1 MTNLK
6 KVGLTALA
14 GSLVAVSA
22 HAGSLSVSGGAEIS
36 YTSVEA
42 NSAGA
47 ADTRSVF
54 NNNGNRFGVEK
65 FISVNG
71 SGELDN
77 GHTVSIYHGGP
88 YGGFSS
94 SSLTYNM
101 GDMGTLSYQNSTG
114 DLGIGK
120 IDDLMPSAYE
130 EPWDGID
137 FVQGSGS
144 GVSGRVDGG
153 QTGFN
158 YSNSFGMATV
168 QVGYAPKTTN
178 DFRGD
183 DGSVSGYHGSSNTAA
198 AGNPSSTSIAI
209 SADVADGLMVFG
221 GIGNKGRDSTT
232 EEFED
237 DHSTFGLKY
246 TMGGITAGYQHSEI
260 DDGAAGSS
268 AADTETD
275 AFGIAFAINENLTIS
290 YGYQETEVATG
301 NTDQELTGYAIGY
314 SAGGMSIKAQ
324 RNEGEDAVTSG
335 STSVEHK
342 RTEILVGFA
351 F

>member
-36 YTSVEA
+36 YTGAEHNGTGA
-42 NSAGA
+42 NGSA
-47 ADTRSVF
+47 F

-65 FISVNG
+65 FVSVNG

-158 YSNSFGMATV
+158 YSNSFGMANV
-168 QVGYAPKTTN
+168 QIGYAPKTTN

-183 DGSVSGYHGSSNTAA
+183 DGGVGGYYGSSNTSATA
-198 AGNPSSTSIAI
+198 NPSSTSIAI
-209 SADVADGLMVFG
+209 TADVMDGLMVFAG
-221 GIGNKGRDSTT
+221 MGDKGVATAT
-232 EEFED
+232 AEEED

-260 DDGAAGSS
+260 DDGTAGVSTG
-268 AADTETD
+268 DTETD
-275 AFGIAFAINENLTIS
+275 AFGIAFAINENLSVS
-290 YGYQETEVATG
+290 YGASETEEVGATL
-301 NTDQELTGYAIGY
+301 DQELSGMSIGY
-314 SAGGMSIKAQ
+314 SMGGVTIKAHA
-324 RNEGEDAVTSG
+324 NKGENVSNIAA
-335 STSVEHK
+335 EHEH
-342 RTEILVGFA
+342 TEIAVSFA

>member
-22 HAGSLSVSGGAEIS
+22 QAGSLSVSGGAEMS
-36 YTSVEA
+36 YTAMET
-42 NSAGA
+42 NQTGA
-47 ADTRSVF
+47 SSQL
-54 NNNGNRFGVEK
+54 NNNGNRFGIER
-65 FISVNG
+65 FISLNG

-88 YGGFSS
+88 FGAFSS
-94 SSLTYNM
+94 SALTYDM
-101 GDMGTLSYQNSTG
+101 GDMGSLTYYNSTN

-137 FVQGSGS
+137 FTSGTAGS

-158 YSNSFGMATV
+158 YSNNFGMASV
-168 QVGYAPKTTN
+168 DIGYAPKSTN

-183 DGSVSGYHGSSNTAA
+183 DGQFSGIGASEASATA
-198 AGNPSSTSIAI
+198 NPSSTSIAI
-209 SADVADGLMVFG
+209 KADVADGLMVFG
-221 GIGNKGRDSTT
+221 GIGRKGRDSAT

-237 DHSTFGLKY
+237 DHSTVGLKY
-246 TMGGITAGYQHSEI
+246 TMGSITAGYQYSEI
-260 DDGAAGSS
+260 DDGAAGSV

-275 AFGIAFAINENLTIS
+275 AFGVAFAINENLTVS
-290 YGYQETEVATG
+290 YGYQETEVSTG
-301 NTDQELTGYAIGY
+301 NTDQELTGMAIGY

-324 RNEGEDAVTSG
+324 RNEGEEAVTTG
-335 STSVEHK
+335 SATEEVT

>member
-22 HAGSLSVSGGAEIS
+22 QAGSLSVSGGAEIS
-36 YTSVEA
+36 YTA
-42 NSAGA
+42 QQHTGTATAGDA
-47 ADTRSVF
+47 VF

-65 FISVNG
+65 FVSFNG

-88 YGGFSS
+88 FGAFSS
-94 SSLTYNM
+94 STLTYNM

-137 FVQGSGS
+137 FVAGAGS
-144 GVSGRVDGG
+144 GVSGKVDGG

-158 YSNSFGMATV
+158 YSNSFGMANV
-168 QVGYAPKTTN
+168 NVGYAPKTTN
-178 DFRGD
+178 DFLGD
-183 DGSVSGYHGSSNTAA
+183 DGGVSGYTGSTNAA
-198 AGNPSSTSIAI
+198 AAANPSSTSISVQA
-209 SADVADGLMVFG
+209 SPMDGLSVFAG
-221 GIGNKGRDSTT
+221 MGDKGRDTST

-237 DHSTFGLKY
+237 DHETYGLTY
-246 TMGGITAGYQHSEI
+246 TMGSVTAGYQHSEI
-260 DDGAAGSS
+260 DDGAAGST

-275 AFGIAFAINENLTIS
+275 AFGLAFAINENLTVS
-290 YGYQETEVATG
+290 YGYQETEVASG

-324 RNEGEDAVTSG
+324 HNEGEDAVATG
-335 STSVEHK
+335 AASVEME
-342 RTEILVGFA
+342 RSEILVGFA

>member
-36 YTSVEA
+36 YTGVESNGSGNA
-42 NSAGA
+42 N
-47 ADTRSVF
+47 TVF

-65 FISVNG
+65 FVSFNG

-88 YGGFSS
+88 YGAFSS
-94 SSLTYNM
+94 STLTYDM

-137 FVQGSGS
+137 FVAGSGS

-158 YSNSFGMATV
+158 YSYSFDMATV
-168 QVGYAPKTTN
+168 QLGYAPKTTN

-183 DGSVSGYHGSSNTAA
+183 DGTVSGYHGSSNTAA
-198 AGNPSSTSIAI
+198 AANPSSTSIAI
-209 SADVADGLMVFG
+209 TADVADGLMVFAG
-221 GIGNKGRDSTT
+221 MGDKGRDSTT

-237 DHSTFGLKY
+237 EHSTFGLKY
-246 TMGGITAGYQHSEI
+246 TMGSITAGVQRSEI

-275 AFGIAFAINENLTIS
+275 AFGIAFAINENLTVS
-290 YGYQETEVATG
+290 YGYQETEVGTG

-324 RNEGEDAVTSG
+324 HNEGEDAVTVG
-335 STSVEHK
+335 STSVEME

>member
-22 HAGSLSVSGGAEIS
+22 QAGSLSVSGGAEMS
-36 YTSVEA
+36 YTAMET
-42 NSAGA
+42 NQTGA
-47 ADTRSVF
+47 SSQL
-54 NNNGNRFGVEK
+54 NNNGNRFGIER
-65 FISVNG
+65 FISLNG

-77 GHTVSIYHGGP
+77 GHSVSIYHGGP
-88 YGGFSS
+88 FGAFSS
-94 SSLTYNM
+94 SALTYDM
-101 GDMGTLSYQNSTG
+101 GDMGSLTYYNSTN

-130 EPWDGID
+130 EPTDGID
-137 FVQGSGS
+137 FSAGSSSS
-144 GVSGRVDGG
+144 GVKGKVDSG

-158 YSNSFGMATV
+158 YSNNFGMASV
-168 QVGYAPKTTN
+168 DIGYAPKTTN

-198 AGNPSSTSIAI
+198 EANPSSTSIAI
-209 SADVADGLMVFG
+209 KADVMDGLMVFG
-221 GIGNKGRDSTT
+221 GVGNKGRDSAT

-275 AFGIAFAINENLTIS
+275 AFGVAFAINENLTIS
-290 YGYQETEVATG
+290 YGYQETELGTG
-301 NTDQELTGYAIGY
+301 NTDQEIEGFGIGY

-324 RNEGEDAVTSG
+324 HNEGEDAVTTG
-335 STSVEHK
+335 SAAVEME

>member
-36 YTSVEA
+36 YTSQEHTGTA
-42 NSAGA
+42 TAGDA
-47 ADTRSVF
+47 VF

-65 FISVNG
+65 FVSFNG

-94 SSLTYNM
+94 STLTYNM

-120 IDDLMPSAYE
+120 IDDIMPTAYE

-137 FVQGSGS
+137 FTAGSGS
-144 GVSGRVDGG
+144 GVKGRVDGG

-158 YSNSFGMATV
+158 YSNSFGMASINL
-168 QVGYAPKTTN
+168 GYAPKTTN

-198 AGNPSSTSIAI
+198 TANPSSTSFSIT
-209 SADVADGLMVFG
+209 ADVMDGLMVFAG
-221 GIGNKGRDSTT
+221 KGDKGVATT
-232 EEFED
+232 TAEEED
-237 DHSTFGLKY
+237 DHTTYGLKY
-246 TMGGITAGYQHSEI
+246 TMGAITAGYQHSEI
-260 DDGAAGSS
+260 DDGTAGST
-268 AADTETD
+268 AGDTETD
-275 AFGIAFAINENLTIS
+275 AFGVAFAINENLTIS
-290 YGYQETEVATG
+290 YGYQETEVSTG
-301 NTDQELTGYAIGY
+301 NTDQELTGLAVGY

-324 RNEGEDAVTSG
+324 RNEGEEAVTTG
-335 STSVEHK
+335 SATEEVK

>member
-36 YTSVEA
+36 YTGAEHNGTGA
-42 NSAGA
+42 NGSA
-47 ADTRSVF
+47 F

-65 FISVNG
+65 FVSVNG

-137 FVQGSGS
+137 FVAGAGS

-158 YSNSFGMATV
+158 YSNSFGMANV
-168 QVGYAPKTTN
+168 NIGYAPKTTN

-183 DGSVSGYHGSSNTAA
+183 DGAVSGFHGSSNTAA

-260 DDGAAGSS
+260 DDGTAGVSTG
-268 AADTETD
+268 DTETD
-275 AFGIAFAINENLTIS
+275 AFGIAFAINENLTVS
-290 YGYQETEVATG
+290 YGYQETEQASG
-301 NTDQELTGYAIGY
+301 RTDQELEGFAVGY
-314 SAGGMSIKAQ
+314 SMGGMSIKAQ
-324 RNEGEDAVTSG
+324 RNEGEDSVAVG
-335 STSVEHK
+335 AAAIEVE

>member
-36 YTSVEA
+36 YTSQEHA
-42 NSAGA
+42 GTATSADA
-47 ADTRSVF
+47 TF

-65 FISVNG
+65 FVSFNG

-77 GHTVSIYHGGP
+77 GHTVSIFHGGP
-88 YGGFSS
+88 FGGFSS
-94 SSLTYNM
+94 STLTYDM

-130 EPWDGID
+130 EPTDGID
-137 FVQGSGS
+137 FSAGSSSS
-144 GVSGRVDGG
+144 GVKGKVDSG

-158 YSNSFGMATV
+158 YSNNFGMASV
-168 QVGYAPKTTN
+168 DIGYAPKTTN

-183 DGSVSGYHGSSNTAA
+183 DGSVSGYHGSSNTLAQA
-198 AGNPSSTSIAI
+198 NPSSTSIAI
-209 SADVADGLMVFG
+209 KADVMDGLMVFG
-221 GIGNKGRDSTT
+221 GVGNKGRDSAT

-237 DHSTFGLKY
+237 DHSTFGFKY
-246 TMGGITAGYQHSEI
+246 TVGGITAGYQHSEI
-260 DDGAAGSS
+260 DDGAAGST
-268 AADTETD
+268 AADTEAD
-275 AFGIAFAINENLTIS
+275 LFGIAFAINENLTIS
-290 YGYQETEVATG
+290 YGYQETEVGTG
-301 NTDQELTGYAIGY
+301 KTDQELTGYAIGY

-324 RNEGEDAVTSG
+324 RNEAEEAVTTG
-335 STSVEHK
+335 SAAEEVK

>member
-36 YTSVEA
+36 YTGVESNGSGNA
-42 NSAGA
+42 N
-47 ADTRSVF
+47 TVF

-65 FISVNG
+65 FVSFNG

-88 YGGFSS
+88 YGAFSS
-94 SSLTYNM
+94 STLTYNM

-137 FVQGSGS
+137 FVAGATS

-168 QVGYAPKTTN
+168 QVGYAPKSTN

-183 DGSVSGYHGSSNTAA
+183 DGTVSGYHGSSNTAA
-198 AGNPSSTSIAI
+198 AANPSSTSIAI
-209 SADVADGLMVFG
+209 TADVADGLMVFG
-221 GIGNKGRDSTT
+221 GMGNKGRDTT
-232 EEFED
+232 SEEFED

-246 TMGGITAGYQHSEI
+246 TMGGITAGFQRSEI
-260 DDGAAGSS
+260 DDGEAGSS
-268 AADTETD
+268 SADTETD
-275 AFGIAFAINENLTIS
+275 AFGIAFAVNENLTIS
-290 YGYQETEVATG
+290 YGYQETEVGTG

-324 RNEGEDAVTSG
+324 HNEGEDAVTVG
-335 STSVEHK
+335 STSVEME

>member
-36 YTSVEA
+36 YTGVESNGSGNA
-42 NSAGA
+42 N
-47 ADTRSVF
+47 TVF

-65 FISVNG
+65 FVSFNG

-94 SSLTYNM
+94 SNLSYNM

-137 FVQGSGS
+137 FVAGSGS

-183 DGSVSGYHGSSNTAA
+183 DGGVSGYYGSSNTAA

-209 SADVADGLMVFG
+209 TADVADGLMIFG
-221 GIGNKGRDSTT
+221 GMGDKGRDSST

-237 DHSTFGLKY
+237 EHSTFGIKY

-260 DDGAAGSS
+260 DDGAAGSTT
-268 AADTETD
+268 ADTETD
-275 AFGIAFAINENLTIS
+275 AFAVAFAINENLTIS
-290 YGYQETEVATG
+290 YGYQETEVGTG
-301 NTDQELTGYAIGY
+301 NTDQEITGYAIGY

-324 RNEGEDAVTSG
+324 HNEGEDAVTTG
-335 STSVEHK
+335 STSVEME

>member
-36 YTSVEA
+36 YTGVESNGSGNA
-42 NSAGA
+42 N
-47 ADTRSVF
+47 TVF

-65 FISVNG
+65 FVSFNG

-88 YGGFSS
+88 YGAFSS
-94 SSLTYNM
+94 STLTYDM
-101 GDMGTLSYQNSTG
+101 GDMGSLSYQNSTG

-137 FVQGSGS
+137 FASGDTTTS
-144 GVSGRVDGG
+144 GVTGRVDGG

-158 YSNSFGMATV
+158 YSVSAGMANIM
-168 QVGYAPKTTN
+168 VGYAPKTTN

-183 DGSVSGYHGSSNTAA
+183 DGQFTGIGASEASAGAA
-198 AGNPSSTSIAI
+198 PSSTSVAI
-209 SADVADGLMVFG
+209 KADVMDGLMVFAG
-221 GIGNKGRDSTT
+221 MGDKGRDTT
-232 EEFED
+232 SEEFHDE
-237 DHSTFGLKY
+237 HSIFGLTY
-246 TMGGITAGYQHSEI
+246 TTGPISVGYHHAEI
-260 DDGAAGSS
+260 DDGAAGSV
-268 AADTETD
+268 AGDAETD
-275 AFGIAFAINENLTIS
+275 AFGIAFAINENLTVS
-290 YGYQETEVATG
+290 YGYQETEEGTG
-301 NTDQELTGYAIGY
+301 KTDQELEGIAIGY
-314 SAGGMSIKAQ
+314 SMGGMSIKAQ
-324 RNEGEDAVTSG
+324 RNEADDAVTTG
-335 STSVEHK
+335 STAVEVE

>member
-22 HAGSLSVSGGAEIS
+22 QAGSLSVSGGAEIS
-36 YTSVEA
+36 YTGMETNQTDSR
-42 NSAGA
+42 NQL
-47 ADTRSVF
+47 
-54 NNNGNRFGVEK
+54 NNNGNRFGIERFV
-65 FISVNG
+65 SVNG

-88 YGGFSS
+88 FGAFSS
-94 SSLTYNM
+94 SALTYDM
-101 GDMGTLSYQNSTG
+101 GDMGSLTYQNSTG

-137 FVQGSGS
+137 FDSGNASGS

-158 YSNSFGMATV
+158 YATTLGMASINI
-168 QVGYAPKTTN
+168 GYAPKTTN

-183 DGSVSGYHGSSNTAA
+183 DGQFSGVGASEAIAA
-198 AGNPSSTSIAI
+198 ANPSSTSISI
-209 SADVADGLMVFG
+209 SADVMDGLMVFG
-221 GIGNKGRDSTT
+221 GIGDKGRDSAT

-237 DHSTFGLKY
+237 EHSTFGLKY
-246 TMGGITAGYQHSEI
+246 TVGGITAGYQHSEI
-260 DDGAAGSS
+260 DDGAAGST

-275 AFGIAFAINENLTIS
+275 AFGVAFAINENLTVS
-290 YGYQETEVATG
+290 YGYQETEQSTG
-301 NTDQELTGYAIGY
+301 RTDQELTGYAIGY

-324 RNEGEDAVTSG
+324 RNEGDDAVTSG
-335 STSVEHK
+335 STAVEVE

>member
-36 YTSVEA
+36 YTGVEH
-42 NSAGA
+42 NGTGA
-47 ADTRSVF
+47 SGSTF

-94 SSLTYNM
+94 SNLSYNM

-137 FVQGSGS
+137 FVAGSGS

-178 DFRGD
+178 DFLGD
-183 DGSVSGYHGSSNTAA
+183 DGAVSGYTGSSNTAA
-198 AGNPSSTSIAI
+198 AGNPSSTSVAI
-209 SADVADGLMVFG
+209 TADVADGLMIFG
-221 GIGNKGRDSTT
+221 GMGNKGRDSTT

-237 DHSTFGLKY
+237 DHQTFGLKY
-246 TMGGITAGYQHSEI
+246 TMGGITAGVQRSEI
-260 DDGAAGSS
+260 DDGASGSS

-275 AFGIAFAINENLTIS
+275 AFAIAFAINENLTVS
-290 YGYQETEVATG
+290 YGYQETEVGTG
-301 NTDQELTGYAIGY
+301 NTDQEITGYAIGY

-324 RNEGEDAVTSG
+324 RNEGEDGVAAGTAVTE
-335 STSVEHK
+335 VE

>member
-22 HAGSLSVSGGAEIS
+22 HAGSLSVSGGAEMS
-36 YTSVEA
+36 YTGVEH
-42 NSAGA
+42 NGTGA
-47 ADTRSVF
+47 QGQF

-65 FISVNG
+65 FVSFNG

-88 YGGFSS
+88 FGAFSS
-94 SSLTYNM
+94 STLTYNM

-137 FVQGSGS
+137 FVGGAGS

-158 YSNSFGMATV
+158 YSNNLGMANINI
-168 QVGYAPKTTN
+168 GYAPKTTN
-178 DFRGD
+178 DFLGD
-183 DGSVSGYHGSSNTAA
+183 DGGVSGFTGSTNAIAA
-198 AGNPSSTSIAI
+198 ANPSSTSM
-209 SADVADGLMVFG
+209 SVQADVMDGLSVFG
-221 GIGNKGRDSTT
+221 GIGRKGADVAA
-232 EEFED
+232 EEYED
-237 DHSTFGLKY
+237 DHSTVGLKY
-246 TMGGITAGYQHSEI
+246 TMGSITAGYQHSEI
-260 DDGAAGSS
+260 DDGRTGSVTN
-268 AADTETD
+268 DTETD
-275 AFGIAFAINENLTIS
+275 AFGLAFAINENLTVS
-290 YGYQETEVATG
+290 YGYQETEQATG
-301 NTDQELTGYAIGY
+301 RTDQELTGYAVGY

-324 RNEGEDAVTSG
+324 RNEGED
-335 STSVEHK
+335 SVVAGAASQEMK

>member
-14 GSLVAVSA
+14 SSLVAVSA
-22 HAGSLSVSGGAEIS
+22 QAGSLSVSGGAEMS
-36 YTSVEA
+36 YTGMET
-42 NSAGA
+42 NQIGA
-47 ADTRSVF
+47 SSQL

-65 FISVNG
+65 FISFNG

-77 GHTVSIYHGGP
+77 GHTISLYHGGP
-88 YGGFSS
+88 VGAFSS
-94 SSLTYNM
+94 SALTYDM
-101 GDMGTLSYQNSTG
+101 GDMGSLTYQNSTG

-130 EPWDGID
+130 EPWDGLD
-137 FVQGSGS
+137 FTSGSAGS
-144 GVSGRVDGG
+144 GVAGRVDSG

-158 YSNSFGMATV
+158 YSNSFGIANINI
-168 QVGYAPKTTN
+168 GYAPKTTN

-183 DGSVSGYHGSSNTAA
+183 DGGFSGIVASEASATA
-198 AGNPSSTSIAI
+198 NPSSTSIAI
-209 SADVADGLMVFG
+209 QADVIDGLNVFAG
-221 GIGNKGRDSTT
+221 HGKKGRDVAT

-237 DHSTFGLKY
+237 DHSTIGFKY
-246 TMGGITAGYQHSEI
+246 TIGAVTAGYQYSEI
-260 DDGAAGSS
+260 DDGQTAST

-275 AFGIAFAINENLTIS
+275 AVGIAFAINENLTLS
-290 YGYQETEVATG
+290 YGYQETEQTALS
-301 NTDQELTGYAIGY
+301 DQEIDGFAVGY
-314 SAGGMSIKAQ
+314 SMGGMSIKAQ
-324 RNEGEDAVTSG
+324 RNEGEDGTAAGAAVTE
-335 STSVEHK
+335 VE

>member
-36 YTSVEA
+36 YTGVEH
-42 NSAGA
+42 NGTGA
-47 ADTRSVF
+47 SGSTF

-94 SSLTYNM
+94 STLTYNM

-158 YSNSFGMATV
+158 YSNSFGMANV
-168 QVGYAPKTTN
+168 NIGYAPKTTN

-183 DGSVSGYHGSSNTAA
+183 DGGVSGYHGSSNTSATA
-198 AGNPSSTSIAI
+198 NPSSTSISI

-221 GIGNKGRDSTT
+221 GIGNKGRDSAT

-260 DDGAAGSS
+260 DDGAAGSTT
-268 AADTETD
+268 ADTETD
-275 AFGIAFAINENLTIS
+275 AFGVAFAINENLTIS

-324 RNEGEDAVTSG
+324 HNEGEDAVTVG
-335 STSVEHK
+335 STSVEME

>member
-22 HAGSLSVSGGAEIS
+22 QAGSLSVSGGAEIS
-36 YTSVEA
+36 YTALEHTGTA
-42 NSAGA
+42 TA
-47 ADTRSVF
+47 ADTVF
-54 NNNGNRFGVEK
+54 NQNGNRFGVEK
-65 FISVNG
+65 FISFNG

-88 YGGFSS
+88 VGAFSS
-94 SSLTYNM
+94 STLTYNM

-120 IDDLMPSAYE
+120 IDDLMPTAYE

-137 FVQGSGS
+137 FIGGAGS
-144 GVSGRVDGG
+144 GVFGRVDGG

-158 YSNSFGMATV
+158 YSNSFGMANV
-168 QVGYAPKTTN
+168 NIGYAPKTTN
-178 DFRGD
+178 DFLGD
-183 DGSVSGYHGSSNTAA
+183 DGSVTGVTGSTNTLAQA
-198 AGNPSSTSIAI
+198 NPSSTSVSIQ
-209 SADVADGLMVFG
+209 ADVMDGLNVFAG
-221 GIGNKGRDSTT
+221 MGNKGRDSAT

-237 DHSTFGLKY
+237 DHSTYGLKY
-246 TMGGITAGYQHSEI
+246 TMGSITAGYQHSEI
-260 DDGAAGSS
+260 DDGAAGSV
-268 AADTETD
+268 AQDTETD
-275 AFGIAFAINENLTIS
+275 AFGLAFAINENLTVS

-301 NTDQELTGYAIGY
+301 RTDQELTGYAIGY

-324 RNEGEDAVTSG
+324 HNEGEESVTVG
-335 STSVEHK
+335 SASEEME
-342 RTEILVGFA
+342 RSEILVGFA

>member
-36 YTSVEA
+36 YTSPEHA
-42 NSAGA
+42 GTATSADA
-47 ADTRSVF
+47 TF

-94 SSLTYNM
+94 STLTYNM

-120 IDDLMPSAYE
+120 IDDLMPTAYE

-144 GVSGRVDGG
+144 GVSGKVDSG

-158 YSNSFGMATV
+158 YSNSFGMANV
-168 QVGYAPKTTN
+168 NIGYAPKTTN

-183 DGSVSGYHGSSNTAA
+183 DGGVSGYHGSSNTLAQA
-198 AGNPSSTSIAI
+198 NPSSTSIAI

-221 GIGNKGRDSTT
+221 GIGNKGRDSAT

-237 DHSTFGLKY
+237 DHSTFGFKY
-246 TMGGITAGYQHSEI
+246 TVGAITAGYQHSEI
-260 DDGAAGSS
+260 DDGAAGSTT
-268 AADTETD
+268 ADTETD
-275 AFGIAFAINENLTIS
+275 AFGVAFAINENLTIS

-301 NTDQELTGYAIGY
+301 NTDQEITGYAIGY

-324 RNEGEDAVTSG
+324 HNEGEDAVTVG
-335 STSVEHK
+335 STSVEME

>member
-36 YTSVEA
+36 YTGVESNGSGNA
-42 NSAGA
+42 N
-47 ADTRSVF
+47 TVF

-65 FISVNG
+65 FVSFNG

-88 YGGFSS
+88 YGAFSS
-94 SSLTYNM
+94 STLTYNM

-137 FVQGSGS
+137 FVAGATS

-178 DFRGD
+178 DFLGD
-183 DGSVSGYHGSSNTAA
+183 DGTVSGYTGSSNTAA
-198 AGNPSSTSIAI
+198 AANPSSTSIAI
-209 SADVADGLMVFG
+209 TADVVDGLMVFG
-221 GIGNKGRDSTT
+221 GMGNKGRDTT
-232 EEFED
+232 SEEFED

-260 DDGAAGSS
+260 DDGEAGSS
-268 AADTETD
+268 SADTETD
-275 AFGIAFAINENLTIS
+275 AFGIAFAVNENLTIS
-290 YGYQETEVATG
+290 YGYQETEVGTG
-301 NTDQELTGYAIGY
+301 NTDQEMTGYAIGY

-324 RNEGEDAVTSG
+324 HNEGEDAVTVG
-335 STSVEHK
+335 STSVEME

>member
-36 YTSVEA
+36 YTGVESNGSGNA
-42 NSAGA
+42 N
-47 ADTRSVF
+47 TVF

-65 FISVNG
+65 FVSFNG

-88 YGGFSS
+88 YGAFSS
-94 SSLTYNM
+94 STLTYNM

-120 IDDLMPSAYE
+120 IDDIMPTAYE

-137 FVQGSGS
+137 FTAGSGS
-144 GVSGRVDGG
+144 GVKGRVDGG

-158 YSNSFGMATV
+158 YSNSFGMANINL
-168 QVGYAPKTTN
+168 GYAPKTTN

-198 AGNPSSTSIAI
+198 TANPSSTSFSIT
-209 SADVADGLMVFG
+209 ADVMDGLMVFAG
-221 GIGNKGRDSTT
+221 KGDKGVATT
-232 EEFED
+232 TAEEED
-237 DHSTFGLKY
+237 DHTTYGLKY
-246 TMGGITAGYQHSEI
+246 TMGAITAGYQHSEI
-260 DDGAAGSS
+260 DDGTAGST
-268 AADTETD
+268 AGDTETD
-275 AFGIAFAINENLTIS
+275 AFGVAFAINENLTIS
-290 YGYQETEVATG
+290 YGYQETEVSTG
-301 NTDQELTGYAIGY
+301 NTDQELTGMAIGY

-324 RNEGEDAVTSG
+324 RNEGEEAVTTG
-335 STSVEHK
+335 SATEEVK

>member
-36 YTSVEA
+36 YTGAEHNGTGA
-42 NSAGA
+42 NGSA
-47 ADTRSVF
+47 F

-65 FISVNG
+65 FVSVNG

-158 YSNSFGMATV
+158 YSNSFGMANV
-168 QVGYAPKTTN
+168 QIGYAPKTTN

-183 DGSVSGYHGSSNTAA
+183 DGGVGGYYGSSNTSATA
-198 AGNPSSTSIAI
+198 NPSSTSIAI
-209 SADVADGLMVFG
+209 TADVMDGLMVFAG
-221 GIGNKGRDSTT
+221 MGDKGVATAT
-232 EEFED
+232 AEEED

-260 DDGAAGSS
+260 DDGTAGVSTG
-268 AADTETD
+268 DTETD
-275 AFGIAFAINENLTIS
+275 AFGIAFAINENLTVS
-290 YGYQETEVATG
+290 YGYQETEVGTG

-324 RNEGEDAVTSG
+324 HNEGEDAVTSG
-335 STSVEHK
+335 SASVEME

>member
-22 HAGSLSVSGGAEIS
+22 QAGSLSVSGGAEMS
-36 YTSVEA
+36 YTGMET
-42 NSAGA
+42 NQTGA
-47 ADTRSVF
+47 TVSRM

-65 FISVNG
+65 FISFNG

-88 YGGFSS
+88 VGSFSS
-94 SSLTYNM
+94 SSLTYDM
-101 GDMGTLSYQNSTG
+101 GDLGSLTYQNSTG

-120 IDDLMPSAYE
+120 IDDLMPTAYE

-137 FVQGSGS
+137 FTSGTAGS
-144 GVSGRVDGG
+144 GVAGKVDSG

-158 YSNSFGMATV
+158 YANSFGIANV
-168 QVGYAPKTTN
+168 NIGYSPKSTN

-183 DGSVSGYHGSSNTAA
+183 DGGFSGIVASEASATA
-198 AGNPSSTSIAI
+198 NPSSTSIAI
-209 SADVADGLMVFG
+209 QADVIDGLNVFAG
-221 GIGNKGRDSTT
+221 HGKKGRDVAT

-237 DHSTFGLKY
+237 DHSTIGLKY
-246 TMGGITAGYQHSEI
+246 TVGAVTAGYQYSEI
-260 DDGAAGSS
+260 DDGASGSN

-275 AFGIAFAINENLTIS
+275 AVGIAFAINENLTVS
-290 YGYQETEVATG
+290 YGYQETEQTALS
-301 NTDQELTGYAIGY
+301 DQEIDGFAVGY
-314 SAGGMSIKAQ
+314 SMGGMSIKAQ
-324 RNEGEDAVTSG
+324 RNEGEDGTAAGAAVTE
-335 STSVEHK
+335 VE

>member
-36 YTSVEA
+36 YTGAEHNGTGASG
-42 NSAGA
+42 SA
-47 ADTRSVF
+47 F
-54 NNNGNRFGVEK
+54 NNNGNRFGIEK
-65 FISVNG
+65 FVSFNG

-88 YGGFSS
+88 FGGFSS
-94 SSLTYNM
+94 STLTYDM
-101 GDMGTLSYQNSTG
+101 GDMGSLSYQNSTG

-120 IDDLMPSAYE
+120 VDDLLPTAYE

-153 QTGFN
+153 ATGFN
-158 YSNSFGMATV
+158 YSNSFGMANV
-168 QVGYAPKTTN
+168 NIGYAPKSTN

-183 DGSVSGYHGSSNTAA
+183 DGSVSGYHGSSNTSATAA
-198 AGNPSSTSIAI
+198 PSSTSISI
-209 SADVADGLMVFG
+209 SADVADGLMVYG
-221 GIGNKGRDSTT
+221 GIGDRGVADAGN
-232 EEFED
+232 ENED

-260 DDGAAGSS
+260 DDGTLGST
-268 AADTETD
+268 ANDTETD
-275 AFGIAFAINENLTIS
+275 AFGVAFAINENLTVS
-290 YGYQETEVATG
+290 YGYQETEQSTG
-301 NTDQELTGYAIGY
+301 RTDQELTGYAIGY

-324 RNEGEDAVTSG
+324 HNEGEDSVATG
-335 STSVEHK
+335 ATSVEVE